1 VFHSPTLPEPGTT
14 GLDSPLCLLYNAGIM
29 TVPPPFTAKWHLQP
43 LFCALLI
50 CFSPIANAAADGL
63 THALDQILDAPALK
77 GGITGAVVQRV
88 GDGQMLYEHNAD
100 TRLLPAS
107 NRKLFTAA
115 AALELLGDDFTYT
128 TQVRATAK
136 PDADGTLHGDLVLH
150 GVGDSSLKTADLDD
164 LAAQVA
170 KAGVRR
176 IIGSVI
182 GDGSV
187 FTDGPYGFGWEW
199 DDFDDE
205 EFPQIAGL
213 EVDDGDVAVQVAP
226 GAAVGAPAA
235 VTLEPP
241 TGYVPLFNQTTTAD
255 KDTASSLQI
264 VRPYAQNGLRI
275 TGRMP
280 VGKTATQNLPVED
293 PPRYTAT
300 VFALCLTRHGITMTG
315 STTEVKASPDTPII
329 LASHTSIPL
338 APYLALMNKPSDNL
352 LAESLIRTLGAV
364 KGQGGTY
371 DAGHAVEMP
380 FFQKLGVDVASI
392 ALVDGCGVGR
402 RNFVTARA
410 VGQLLV
416 GMHRQSDWKV
426 YYDSLPIAG
435 VDGTL
440 KRRMKGTKAEGNV
453 HAKTGTLSQVRGLSG
468 YLTGSKGEVYAFSL
482 LMNNFPGTATDAGQV
497 QDNFVEYLAAHL

>member
-1 VFHSPTLPEPGTT
+1 
-14 GLDSPLCLLYNAGIM
+14 M
-29 TVPPPFTAKWHLQP
+29 TVSPIQSAKRRLSR
-43 LFCALLI
+43 LFCALLL
-50 CFSPIANAAADGL
+50 CLSATAQAAPDSL
-63 THALDQILDAPALK
+63 TQALDQILDAPALK

-88 GDGQMLYEHNAD
+88 GDGKILYEHNAD

-115 AALELLGDDFTYT
+115 AALELLGDDFTFT
-128 TQVRATAK
+128 TQVRATAR

-170 KAGVRR
+170 KTGVKR
-176 IIGSVI
+176 ITGGVI

-213 EVDDGDVAVQVAP
+213 EVDDGDVAVQIAP
-226 GAAVGAPAA
+226 GAAVGAPAE
-235 VTLEPP
+235 VTFSPP
-241 TGYVPLFNQTTTAD
+241 TSYVPLVNQAVTAARD
-255 KDTASSLQI
+255 GTSTLRI
-264 VRPYAQNGLRI
+264 VRPYAQNGLQV
-275 TGRMP
+275 TGQMP
-280 VGKTATQNLPVED
+280 LGKTATQNVPVED

-300 VFALCLTRHGITMTG
+300 VFALCLARHGVIVT
-315 STTEVKASPDTPII
+315 SPSLEAKASTEAPIV

-352 LAESLIRTLGAV
+352 LAESLIRTLGMV

-380 FFQKLGVDVASI
+380 FFRKLGVDVGSI

-416 GMHRQSDWKV
+416 GMHRQADWKV

-468 YLTGSKGEVYAFSL
+468 YLNGSNGEVYAFSL
-482 LMNNFPGTATDAGQV
+482 LMNNFPGSATDAGQV
-497 QDNFVEYLAAHL
+497 QDKFIEYLTVHL